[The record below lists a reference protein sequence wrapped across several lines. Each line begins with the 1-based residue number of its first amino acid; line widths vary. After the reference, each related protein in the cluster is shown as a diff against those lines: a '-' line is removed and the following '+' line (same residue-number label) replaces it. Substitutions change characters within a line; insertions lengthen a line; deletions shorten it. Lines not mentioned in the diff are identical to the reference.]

1 MSHLDLFKRKREVS
15 MSQEFN
21 QLKETVSVAVT
32 VINTLSSAVIDR
44 DATIKGL
51 LDKLNAVSTAP
62 ALPEIGPEQYL
73 DLVKQINLAIPA
85 DSVVG
90 PMVHPNLVP

>member
-1 MSHLDLFKRKREVS
+1 MSK
-15 MSQEFN
+15 EFD

-32 VINTLSSAVIDR
+32 TINTLSGAVVDR

-51 LDKLNAVSTAP
+51 LDKLNAVAAAP
-62 ALPEIGPEQYL
+62 AVPEIGPEQYL

-85 DSVVG
+85 ESTVG
-90 PMVHPNLVP
+90 GPVHPNLV